1 MGGKGMVAK
10 TITRMEIAEAIAN
23 KVGLSKQ
30 RANQILETALEGMIQ
45 GLIKDSQ
52 LKISSFASFNIQK
65 KKNRIGRNPKTGQE
79 VMITPRKTVSFRAS
93 DILKNRVLKGAR
105 SS

>member
-1 MGGKGMVAK
+1 MVAK

-52 LKISSFASFNIQK
+52 LKISY
-65 KKNRIGRNPKTGQE
+65 
-79 VMITPRKTVSFRAS
+79 
-93 DILKNRVLKGAR
+93 
-105 SS
+105 